1 MKILLTGATGF
12 LGSAIL
18 RRLTLEKADVK
29 VLIRENSNRSNLKGQ
44 KVDICIGDLLDI
56 KSLERAIRGCNILIH
71 TAADYRIWAPNPAE
85 IIESNVQGTKNIM
98 AVAGSAGVGK
108 IIYTSS
114 VAALGSSSPPGGT
127 TEDTPSSIEEKI
139 GAYKKSKY
147 LAEIDVLNMH
157 KKDGLPVIIV
167 NPSAPIGPRDIKP
180 TPTGQLV
187 LRAASGKIPV
197 YVDSGLNVVHVDD
210 VADGHLLA
218 IQRGKEGEKYI
229 LGGENLTLLQILTII
244 ADITGQ
250 KPPILK
256 IPHELALSIAY
267 ISELWARYFSHTEPF
282 ATIDSVKMSEKP
294 MFYNSHKAITEL
306 GYKTRPIKQAFVES
320 INWYK
325 KYGYIK

>member
-12 LGSAIL
+12 VGSAIL
-18 RRLTLEKADVK
+18 RRLTQENANVK
-29 VLIRENSNRSNLKGQ
+29 ILIRENSNRLNLEGQ
-44 KVDICIGDLLDI
+44 IVDICIGDLLDS
-56 KSLERAIRGCNILIH
+56 KSLDLAIKGCDVLIH

-98 AVAGSAGVGK
+98 AAAASAGVSK

-114 VAALGSSSPPGGT
+114 VAALGSSSRPGGA
-127 TEDTPSSIEEKI
+127 TEDTPSAIEEKI
-139 GAYKKSKY
+139 GPYEKSKF
-147 LAEIDVLNMH
+147 LAEMEVLEMH
-157 KKDGLPVIIV
+157 KKFGLPVVIV
-167 NPSAPIGPRDIKP
+167 NPSAPIGPRDVKP

-187 LRAASGKIPV
+187 VKAASGKIPG

-218 IQRGKEGEKYI
+218 MKRGKEGEKYI

-244 ADITGQ
+244 ADITGRR
-250 KPPILK
+250 PPNFK

-267 ISELWARYFSHTEPF
+267 ISELWARCISGTEPF
-282 ATIDSVKMSEKP
+282 ATIDSVKMAKKP
-294 MFYNSHKAITEL
+294 MFYNSQKAITEL
-306 GYKTRPIKQAFVES
+306 GYKTRPIKQAFVDS
-320 INWYK
+320 VLWFK

>member
-1 MKILLTGATGF
+1 MTGATGF

-18 RRLTLEKADVK
+18 RRLTLEDADVK
-29 VLIRENSNRSNLKGQ
+29 VLIRQNSNRSNLKGQ
-44 KVDICIGDLLDI
+44 NAEICFGDLLDI
-56 KSLERAIRGCNILIH
+56 KSLEKAVRGCNILIH
-71 TAADYRIWAPNPAE
+71 TAADYRIWAQNPDE

-98 AVAGSAGVGK
+98 AVAGSAGVSK

-114 VAALGSSSPPGGT
+114 VAALGSSRTPGGT

-139 GAYKKSKY
+139 GTYKKSKF
-147 LAEIDVLNMH
+147 LAEMDVLEMH
-157 KKDGLPVIIV
+157 KNDGLPVIIV

-187 LRAASGKIPV
+187 VRAASGKIPV

-218 IQRGKEGEKYI
+218 MQRGKEGERYI

-250 KPPILK
+250 KPPNVK

-267 ISELWARYFSHTEPF
+267 VSELWARYISHNEPF
-282 ATIDSVKMSEKP
+282 ATIDSVKMAKKP

-325 KYGYIK
+325 EYGYIK